1 MNTLGVIHSI
11 AAFLPLLRAST
22 APTKKIVVINTPGAD
37 TKFTR
42 IAGAGDMAAYGITK
56 AATLMATTKYAVKLQ
71 DEGFVVITIAP
82 GMVDTSATAGADR
95 ALPAIRTSFLCADL
109 GVVRRGAG

>member
-1 MNTLGVIHSI
+1 MNTVGVIRSI
-11 AAFLPLLRAST
+11 TAFLPLLRASP

-42 IAGAGDMAAYGITK
+42 VAGAGDMAAYGITK

-71 DEGFVVITIAP
+71 DEGFVVVSLAP
-82 GMVDTSATAGADR
+82 GVVDVSDT
-95 ALPAIRTSFLCADL
+95 L
-109 GVVRRGAG
+109 GESGE